1 MQFYFLPNDNSIVTI
16 SGLGGNVWPKP
27 STLLAG
33 SNGMDPRKEALSEFH
48 PIPIQALLDRQRG
61 CTYTRKSVIQIFD
74 RSGNRSPIDR
84 EEPPTLHSTREV
96 HGVVER
102 NGTKRSIAIHP
113 KPKFASSNGLGWIA
127 YTCCVTTKVSRGWGI
142 QGLVKGG
149 M

>member
-1 MQFYFLPNDNSIVTI
+1 
-16 SGLGGNVWPKP
+16 
-27 STLLAG
+27 
-33 SNGMDPRKEALSEFH
+33 MDPRKEALSEFH

-102 NGTKRSIAIHP
+102 NGTKRSIAIEIRE
-113 KPKFASSNGLGWIA
+113 FER
-127 YTCCVTTKVSRGWGI
+127 SRMDCI
-142 QGLVKGG
+142 YLLCYN
-149 M
+149 